1 MNKRRRGHGN
11 KEIPETSPGSLEG
24 GTPRGVGW
32 KNRGWGKAT
41 VGSRQTKSMS
51 TAIHD
56 EVQQT
61 WAGMRGGAGAA
72 PRARGH
78 EEGEIPL
85 LSISVFLVRMGTW
98 GCGRPRRC
106 RDDAGGMEGYVIFG

>member
-1 MNKRRRGHGN
+1 LGQKSEVIRYRGQKAMNKRRRGHGN

-72 PRARGH
+72 PSSARA
-78 EEGEIPL
+78 
-85 LSISVFLVRMGTW
+85 
-98 GCGRPRRC
+98 
-106 RDDAGGMEGYVIFG
+106 